1 MTITNIKKNIATLQT
16 LIINNIITNIS
27 INITIS

>member
-1 MTITNIKKNIATLQT
+1 MTITNITKTLQT
-16 LIINNIITNIS
+16 LIINNIITNVS

>member
-1 MTITNIKKNIATLQT
+1 MTITNITKNIATLQT